1 MASFSVDITEVRF
14 AATNA
19 GYKDITITGMPQ
31 AGVNCTITGIN
42 DTSFGFRIPGDDQNV
57 YRVYTTSHTNI
68 GTNSDDKTATFKI
81 TNLSDSTDYVEVSL
95 VQPGYYGKPVV
106 RGVKNM
112 YDNIYA
118 YYGGDGFGTA
128 DLFAEYRTDN
138 SGTYSIL
145 YVDGYEG
152 TTTLSESWAYYTV
165 ESAYTDTG
173 FKQIKIGATN
183 NYDTAFR

>member
-31 AGVNCTITGIN
+31 AGVNCTITGTN

-57 YRVYTTSHTNI
+57 YRAYTTSHTHI
-68 GTNSDDKTATFKI
+68 GTNSDEKTATFKI
-81 TNLSDSTDYVEVSL
+81 TNSSDSTDYVEVSL
-95 VQPGYYGKPVV
+95 VQDSYFGKPMVSS
-106 RGVKNM
+106 VKNV
-112 YDNIYA
+112 YDNIYVCS
-118 YYGGDGFGTA
+118 GLSGDA
-128 DLFAEYRTDN
+128 IIFAEYRTDN
-138 SGTYSIL
+138 SGTYVIL

-173 FKQIKIGATN
+173 FKQVKRGATN
-183 NYDTAFR
+183 N